1 MIKHDKLCDENPE
14 NDVNDGTSTTCTTRS
29 AVPFHVDNIR
39 MAMVVL
45 LNQLI
50 NLIQCIECASSFES
64 TMQEDIIKLSI
75 ALRVVA
81 RLLRL

>member
-1 MIKHDKLCDENPE
+1 MINHDKLRNENPE

-50 NLIQCIECASSFES
+50 DLRRCIECASSFAS
-64 TMQEDIIKLSI
+64 TL
-75 ALRVVA
+75 
-81 RLLRL
+81 